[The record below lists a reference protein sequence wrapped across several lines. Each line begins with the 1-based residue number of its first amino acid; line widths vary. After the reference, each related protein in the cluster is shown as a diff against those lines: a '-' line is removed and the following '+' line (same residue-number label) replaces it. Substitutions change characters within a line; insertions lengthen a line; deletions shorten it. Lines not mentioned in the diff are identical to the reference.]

1 MSCPFGAGLIIESGI
16 SLNTNNNDST
26 LKMKTL
32 SENVNESLEKG
43 YTENFKVITK
53 GLCTEDEKSIYIPQD
68 VAITDFYRFEGYS
81 DPQDN
86 SILYLIE
93 TKDGRKGTLIDAYG
107 AEADGRITNFIRD
120 VEDIHKKE
128 NE

>member
-1 MSCPFGAGLIIESGI
+1 M
-16 SLNTNNNDST
+16 NTNENDAT
-26 LKMKTL
+26 QQMKTL
-32 SENVNESLEKG
+32 SECVNESLKKG

-53 GLCTEDEKSIYIPQD
+53 GLCTQDEKAIYIPED
-68 VAITDFYRFEGYS
+68 IAITNFYRFEGYS

-107 AEADGRITNFIRD
+107 ADADAKISNFIRN
-120 VEDIHKKE
+120 VEEIQKK
-128 NE
+128 NKD